1 MYAPVDRLDSRRL
14 HALAHRRGPRGRL
27 ARVRIGKMLRASP
40 RAEAGYV
47 RALVRTMV
55 AAHRAMLEHVE
66 PRMPAVSVRHDDER
80 DPVIAGSFLARLLLW
95 VRQRVGLAFDEMAE
109 KVDAHNERGLSLLG
123 IEPRAAGVLGYIAIA
138 REANL
143 RLIDRA
149 LRAYADDVRAVFS
162 EPRTVGL
169 RVEEI
174 AKMLEPGVRR
184 AFLAEGLED
193 AARRATVRASLIA
206 RDQTLKT
213 NAAVS
218 RARMRAA
225 GVTDYGWS
233 TSRDERVRP
242 MHAALEGRR
251 FAFDDPPVTNQ
262 AGETNNPGEDIQCR
276 CIPIPYIA
284 ELDEPAWAEVD
295 QAAE

>member
-1 MYAPVDRLDSRRL
+1 MIASRAAARKSHRL
-14 HALAHRRGPRGRL
+14 ALSKGPRGKL
-27 ARVRIGKMLRASP
+27 ARVKLGKLLRASP

-47 RALVRTMV
+47 RALVRTMT
-55 AAHRAMLEHVE
+55 AAHRAMLAHVE
-66 PRMPAVSVRHDDER
+66 PRMPPASVRHDDER
-80 DPVIAGSFLARLLLW
+80 DPAVSGGFLVRLLLW
-95 VRQRVGLAFDEMAE
+95 VRQRVGLAFDEMASE
-109 KVDAHNERGLSLLG
+109 VDRHNERGLSLLG
-123 IEPRAAGVLGYIAIA
+123 IEPRSAGVLGYIAIA
-138 REANL
+138 REENL

-149 LRAYADDVRAVFS
+149 LRAYAADVRTVFEKPS
-162 EPRTVGL
+162 TVGL

-174 AKMLEPGVRR
+174 AKMLEPGIRR

-193 AARRATVRASLIA
+193 AARRAIARAALIA

-218 RARMRAA
+218 RARMKAA

-242 MHAALEGRR
+242 MHAALEGQR
-251 FAFDDPPVTNQ
+251 FAFDDPPVTNA

-276 CIPIPYIA
+276 CVPIPWIA
-284 ELDEPAWAEVD
+284 ELDEPAEESIPM
-295 QAAE
+295 AAE